1 MLRVIVVAASAHV
14 AQHDTDTWVVD
25 LFCWSQPVAD
35 NSKVSAVLLASLV
48 LLVWLVLQAAAS
60 DWGCNRARVEG
71 LAAAARAVS
80 GCLALPRCFV
90 AIDERCTCDP

>member
-1 MLRVIVVAASAHV
+1 MLRVIVVATSAHV

-48 LLVWLVLQAAAS
+48 LLVWLVLQAAS
-60 DWGCNRARVEG
+60 DWGARVEG
-71 LAAAARAVS
+71 LAAAARLGLSVV
-80 GCLALPRCFV
+80 ALPQCLLPMDARSP
-90 AIDERCTCDP
+90 RCTCDP